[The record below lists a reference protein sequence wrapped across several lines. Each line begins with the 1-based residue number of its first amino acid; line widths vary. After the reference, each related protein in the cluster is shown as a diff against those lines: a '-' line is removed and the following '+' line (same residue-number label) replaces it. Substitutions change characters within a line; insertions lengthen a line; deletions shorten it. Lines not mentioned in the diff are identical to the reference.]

1 MKVSELFE
9 AVQGSPGQ
17 GGTLQGGAY
26 YKPKFTPSKSVAG
39 LGDIRGSVKDWMDAI
54 GASPQDIEKAVSRV
68 KGSTLFRNEFP
79 KAGLEYDARPAG
91 EKNGT
96 LSFKVNRKWTYGGQ
110 TRTARTGYNVYANG
124 QIRCT
129 SENMWGKEMMAP
141 LKSPKPRVKAGDPV
155 GSIVM
160 IMTAAMEE
168 LLAKWNKASERMER
182 EATKAAKQEVK

>member
-17 GGTLQGGAY
+17 GGKLQGGAY
-26 YKPKFTPSKSVAG
+26 YKPKFTPSKSDAS

-54 GASPQDIEKAVSRV
+54 GASPQDIEKAISRV

-79 KAGLEYDARPAG
+79 KAGLEYDSRPAG

-96 LSFKVNRKWTYGGQ
+96 LAFKVNRKTFWAGKTSIY
-110 TRTARTGYNVYANG
+110 RAGYNVYANG

-129 SENMWGKEMMAP
+129 SESMFGKEMMSP
-141 LKSPKPRVKAGDPV
+141 LKSPKPRIKSGDAV

-168 LLAKWNKASERMER
+168 LLVKWNKAADKMEK
-182 EATKAAKQEVK
+182 EAAKAAK

>member
-9 AVQGSPGQ
+9 AAQGSPGQ
-17 GGTLQGGAY
+17 DGKLQGGAFF
-26 YKPKFTPSKSVAG
+26 KPKFTPSKSDAS

-54 GASPQDIEKAVSRV
+54 GATPQDIGKALSRV
-68 KGSTLFRNEFP
+68 KGSVIFRNDFP

-96 LSFKVNRKWTYGGQ
+96 LAFKVNRKYTYTGKVS
-110 TRTARTGYNVYANG
+110 TVRAGYNVYANG

-129 SENMWGKEMMAP
+129 SESMWGKEMMAP
-141 LKSPKPRVKAGDPV
+141 LKSPKPRMKAGDPV

-160 IMTAAMEE
+160 IITAAMEE
-168 LLAKWNKASERMER
+168 LLTKWKKATDKMDKDAEKLNKA
-182 EATKAAKQEVK
+182 KGD

>member
-17 GGTLQGGAY
+17 GGKLQGGAY
-26 YKPKFTPSKSVAG
+26 YKPKFTPSKSDAS

-54 GASPQDIEKAVSRV
+54 GATPQDIEKAVARV
-68 KGSTLFRNEFP
+68 KGSTLFRNDFP
-79 KAGLEYDARPAG
+79 KAGLDYDARPAG

-96 LSFKVNRKWTYGGQ
+96 LAFKVSRKYTWTGKVTTY
-110 TRTARTGYNVYANG
+110 RAGYNVYANG

-129 SENMWGKEMMAP
+129 TESAWGKENMSP
-141 LKSPKPRVKAGDPV
+141 LKSPKPRIKSGDAV

-160 IMTAAMEE
+160 IMTAALEE
-168 LLAKWNKASERMER
+168 LLAKWTKASDRME
-182 EATKAAKQEVK
+182 KAAAKVTK

>member
-9 AVQGSPGQ
+9 AAQGSPGQ
-17 GGTLQGGAY
+17 GGKLQGGAY
-26 YKPKFTPSKSVAG
+26 YKPSFTAAKSGSG
-39 LGDIRGSVKDWMDAI
+39 LGDIRGSVKDWMSAI
-54 GASPQDIEKAVSRV
+54 GATQQDIEKAVSRV

-96 LSFKVNRKWTYGGQ
+96 LAFKVNRKSTWGGSTNTY
-110 TRTARTGYNVYANG
+110 RAGYNIYANG

-129 SENMWGKEMMAP
+129 TESWHGKENMSP
-141 LKSPKPRVKAGDPV
+141 LKSPKPRMKAGDPV

-168 LLAKWNKASERMER
+168 LLAKWNKAFERME
-182 EATKAAKQEVK
+182 KAAAKTDKK